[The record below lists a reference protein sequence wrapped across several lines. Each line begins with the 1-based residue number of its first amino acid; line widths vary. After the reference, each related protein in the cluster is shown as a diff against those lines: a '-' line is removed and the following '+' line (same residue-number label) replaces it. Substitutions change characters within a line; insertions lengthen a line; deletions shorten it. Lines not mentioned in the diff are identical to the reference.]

1 MYLAAYS
8 MGLGATG
15 LTSFDDKI
23 VAFFEPHARGRDDI
37 FIVALGRTARIR
49 SAATPVRIRKSSI
62 SKGRRNLLV

>member
-15 LTSFDDKI
+15 LTSFDDEI

-37 FIVALGRTARIR
+37 FIVALGRA
-49 SAATPVRIRKSSI
+49 V
-62 SKGRRNLLV
+62 